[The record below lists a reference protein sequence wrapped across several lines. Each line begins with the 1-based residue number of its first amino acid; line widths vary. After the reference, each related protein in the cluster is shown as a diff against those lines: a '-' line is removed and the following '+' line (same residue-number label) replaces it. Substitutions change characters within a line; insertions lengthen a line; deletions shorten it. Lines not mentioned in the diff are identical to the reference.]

1 MTIQLHEIT
10 TVYFN
15 IYLEDNLRDTTEC
28 TSSLHAMRLRYR
40 AVSKIS
46 RCWVNKQVQLQA
58 GNQIAMYVPMKV
70 AGGGGGGSHS

>member
-46 RCWVNKQVQLQA
+46 RCWVNKQVQL
-58 GNQIAMYVPMKV
+58 
-70 AGGGGGGSHS
+70 